1 MAIKFANELVKEIRK
16 NGGAKVSEGYITGEA
31 FENWLYEKNETIS
44 IKNPNVKNICVK
56 DAIMPVFTELDFF
69 PENYGEAA

>member
-44 IKNPNVKNICVK
+44 IKRC
-56 DAIMPVFTELDFF
+56 
-69 PENYGEAA
+69 NYACIY